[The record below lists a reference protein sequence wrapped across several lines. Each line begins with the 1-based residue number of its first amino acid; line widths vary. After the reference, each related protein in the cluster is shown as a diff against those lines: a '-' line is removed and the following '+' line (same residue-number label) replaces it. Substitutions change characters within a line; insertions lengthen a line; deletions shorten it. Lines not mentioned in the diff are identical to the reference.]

1 MNDHTTEAPTDGAS
15 PGLALTTSSEMRR
28 ALIDRAWAA
37 RHDITGHEGPNV
49 SLNYEDG
56 WDDAM
61 AHINARIGVATL
73 EIIAELCEAKTPH
86 CPERIAAA
94 MRGIFS
100 LPNNSGQ
107 TGRNPTTE

>member
-1 MNDHTTEAPTDGAS
+1 MPTNTENLTPAGQTNGLSVIAS
-15 PGLALTTSSEMRR
+15 SKMRR

-61 AHINARIGVATL
+61 AHINARVGLATL

-86 CPERIAAA
+86 CPDRIGAA

-100 LPNNSGQ
+100 LPNVRRSD
-107 TGRNPTTE
+107 TEGRSP